1 MEKAY
6 LAFDVGGTTI
16 KYALLDA
23 QLHISQRHQIST
35 EHNQNGHILKQL
47 IKIAKATQAT
57 TELSGIG
64 VSTAGIVDE
73 QGTIQYASGTIP
85 GYIGTEL
92 GKQLRE
98 HTGLSV
104 SVINDVDAA
113 LMGELGLGIA
123 KGCQNV
129 YSLALG
135 TGIGGAYWL
144 DGKLIHGAHRQAN
157 AIGYYPS
164 ADGTTYEQQAATVSL
179 QDQLKVKDMDVVT
192 LFTQARSGSSDALA
206 ILESWASRVAT
217 GIVNVILTL
226 DPALVVIGGAVA
238 KQGEFLEQLLT
249 NAVIA
254 QLPPNFLHT
263 EIRVSQLS
271 NDAQLIGAV
280 VAVTQEAKS

>member
-23 QLHISQRHQIST
+23 KFHISQRHQIST
-35 EHNQNGHILKQL
+35 EHNQDGHILKQL

-57 TELSGIG
+57 VELSGIG

-85 GYIGTEL
+85 GYIGTEI

-98 HTGLSV
+98 QIGLPV

-164 ADGTTYEQQAATVSL
+164 ADGTYEQQAATVSL
-179 QDQLKVKDMDVVT
+179 QDQLQAKGMDVLT

-206 ILESWASRVAT
+206 ILQAWASRVAT

-226 DPALVVIGGAVA
+226 DPALVVVGGAVA
-238 KQGEFLEQLLT
+238 KQGEYLEQLLT

>member
-1 MEKAY
+1 MGKAY

-35 EHNQNGHILKQL
+35 EQNQDGHILKQL
-47 IKIAKATQAT
+47 IKIAKATQAIV
-57 TELSGIG
+57 ELSGIG

-73 QGTIQYASGTIP
+73 HGTIQYASGTIP

-92 GKQLRE
+92 GKQLHE
-98 HTGLSV
+98 YTGLLV

-123 KGCQNV
+123 KGCHNV

-135 TGIGGAYWL
+135 TGIGGACWL

-157 AIGYYPS
+157 AIGYYPNV
-164 ADGTTYEQQAATVSL
+164 DGTTYEQQAATVSL
-179 QDQLKVKDMDVVT
+179 HDQLKIKGIDVPM
-192 LFTQARSGSSDALA
+192 LFAQARSGSSDALA
-206 ILESWASRVAT
+206 ILQTWASRVAT

-226 DPALVVIGGAVA
+226 DPALVIVGGAVA
-238 KQGEFLEQLLT
+238 KQGKFLEELLT

-263 EIRVSQLS
+263 KIRVSQLS
-271 NDAQLIGAV
+271 NDAQLVGAV
-280 VAVTQEAKS
+280 VAVTQGVK